1 MVKFILDLFRIEKK
15 PLKGLMAIEWAAAAY
30 MVFTFVLILFFYT
43 KMEMPEAMIYGR
55 LRIVAIT
62 AALWLVYRIFPCRFT
77 RLARVAAQLGL
88 LAWWYPDTY
97 EFNRLL
103 PNLDH
108 VFAQWEQNI
117 FGYQPALLFSKELPD
132 AVFSELF
139 DMGYAAYY
147 PMIALTVFYFFIWR
161 YKEFERVAYIMLASF
176 FIYYVVFIFVPV
188 AGPTFYYKAVGM
200 ENIVAGV
207 FPNVHD
213 YFNLHQ
219 DCLPSPGYTDGF
231 FYQLVEDAKAAG
243 ERPTAAFPSSHV
255 GISTI
260 CMFLIGHAR
269 NYKLLAVL
277 APLYFF
283 LCCATVYI
291 QAHYLVDA
299 VAGVVSAVLVY
310 LPLFYFT
317 RGMVKKER

>member
-1 MVKFILDLFRIEKK
+1 MVKFILDLFRNREETA
-15 PLKGLMAIEWAAAAY
+15 KGIDGNRVGSSSY

-43 KMEMPEAMIYGR
+43 KMETPEAMIYGR

-139 DMGYAAYY
+139 D
-147 PMIALTVFYFFIWR
+147 
-161 YKEFERVAYIMLASF
+161 
-176 FIYYVVFIFVPV
+176 
-188 AGPTFYYKAVGM
+188 
-200 ENIVAGV
+200 
-207 FPNVHD
+207 
-213 YFNLHQ
+213 
-219 DCLPSPGYTDGF
+219 
-231 FYQLVEDAKAAG
+231 
-243 ERPTAAFPSSHV
+243 
-255 GISTI
+255 
-260 CMFLIGHAR
+260 IGLCS
-269 NYKLLAVL
+269 LLSYDL
-277 APLYFF
+277 
-283 LCCATVYI
+283 
-291 QAHYLVDA
+291 
-299 VAGVVSAVLVY
+299 
-310 LPLFYFT
+310 
-317 RGMVKKER
+317 R

>member
-15 PLKGLMAIEWAAAAY
+15 PLKGLMAIEWAAAVY

-161 YKEFERVAYIMLASF
+161 YREFERVAFIMLASF

-277 APLYFF
+277 APFYFF

>member
-43 KMEMPEAMIYGR
+43 KMETPEAMIYGR

-77 RLARVAAQLGL
+77 RLTRVAAQLGL

-161 YKEFERVAYIMLASF
+161 YKEFERVAFIMLASF

-219 DCLPSPGYTDGF
+219 DCLPNPGYTDGL

-310 LPLFYFT
+310 FPLFYFT

>member
-1 MVKFILDLFRIEKK
+1 
-15 PLKGLMAIEWAAAAY
+15 
-30 MVFTFVLILFFYT
+30 
-43 KMEMPEAMIYGR
+43 MEAPQTMIYGR
-55 LRIVAIT
+55 LRIIAMT
-62 AALWLVYRIFPCRFT
+62 AALWLVYRIFPCKFT
-77 RLARVAAQLGL
+77 RLARVSAQLGL

-108 VFAQWEQNI
+108 VFAQWEQNT
-117 FGYQPALLFSKELPD
+117 FSCQPALLFSKELPD
-132 AVFSELF
+132 AFFSELF

-147 PMIALTVFYFFIWR
+147 PMIALTVFYYFIWR
-161 YKEFERVAYIMLASF
+161 YKEFERVSFILLASF

-188 AGPTFYYKAVGM
+188 AGPTFYYKAVGLKT
-200 ENIVAGV
+200 IAAGI

-213 YFNLHQ
+213 YFNLHK
-219 DCLPSPGYTDGF
+219 DCLPSPGFTDGF
-231 FYQLVEDAKAAG
+231 FYHLVEDAKAAG

-260 CMFLIGHAR
+260 CMFLIWHAR

-277 APLYFF
+277 APFYFF

-291 QAHYLVDA
+291 QAHYLIDA
-299 VAGVVSAVLVY
+299 IAGVISAILVY
-310 LPLFYFT
+310 FPLFYFSK
-317 RGMVKKER
+317 RMVKKGR